1 LISFR
6 KNTILTLSIL
16 SVVGLALRLCFS
28 LVLPVGWDGGIFL
41 YWAGLINSGSVPYR
55 DFFVRDPV
63 YIYLVALSSRALGQ
77 TYQAVSLIS
86 IIPGAATVPIIYKVT
101 RELFD
106 RRSGFVAATAYSFAP
121 TVIWYNTVFD
131 ERTLMLFLSIC
142 AFWILIL
149 GLRKRK
155 LRYFF
160 GYGLLLGVSIFE
172 YRGIAV
178 YLVTVPILF
187 AFLFLR
193 KRGGTGTSYRTFL
206 TSSTVTAAAAA
217 LSAGLAFFYF
227 SFNSSFG
234 WMLENFGFGGQ
245 QESASYFIYGQVVD
259 LSFRTRVFD
268 VFVREW
274 LYLVAPAGITIVVF
288 FLSRYTH
295 HRRTALTMAGLLA
308 AAFLVASV
316 AGLTYFP
323 QDSYGAYE
331 PLSIFNALFMS
342 SLILFMGIGT
352 ALVPDIVRYGSP
364 EGRSQLGAILG
375 IYWLLSTGLLV
386 ALFGVPLVN
395 YYDYFAPILAILA
408 SPLIAQVLEQVRL
421 TLPHPSLRLSGK
433 FVLGIA
439 FLALLGINAGSTAA
453 MLLNTDMTW
462 RNQSITYVHD
472 VASYI
477 ESHTSPQDEIIVGNP
492 AVAIFAHRQEALG
505 ITQWQIYGKTGPE
518 PFNPM
523 PYDPFHLFPNVT
535 QLSQFMSQGGVK
547 YIVGD
552 YSPPMLY
559 VMSLHPLLESAFV
572 TNFVLE
578 TTIDGVPIY
587 RYV

>member
-1 LISFR
+1 MSR
-6 KNTILTLSIL
+6 KNTILIVSVLSII
-16 SVVGLALRLCFS
+16 GLVLRLYFS

-41 YWAGLINSGSVPYR
+41 YWAGLINSGSIPYR

-77 TYQAVSLIS
+77 TYQAVSLVS
-86 IIPGAATVPIIYKVT
+86 IIPGAATIPIIYKAT

-106 RRSGFVAATAYSFAP
+106 RRSGFVAAAAYSLAP

-155 LRYFF
+155 LSYLF

-172 YRGIAV
+172 YRGIAI

-187 AFLFLR
+187 AFVFLR
-193 KRGGTGTSYRTFL
+193 RRGITGTSYRTFL
-206 TSSTVTAAAAA
+206 TSSVVTVAAAA
-217 LSAGLAFFYF
+217 LSAGLVFFYF
-227 SFNSSFG
+227 SFNSSLQ

-259 LSFRTRVFD
+259 LSFRTRIFD

-274 LYLVAPAGITIVVF
+274 LYLIAPAGVTIVVF
-288 FLSRYTH
+288 FMSMFIR
-295 HRRTALTMAGLLA
+295 HRRTVLMTAGLLA
-308 AAFLVASV
+308 GAFLVASV

-331 PLSIFNALFMS
+331 PSWIFTALFMA
-342 SLILFMGIGT
+342 SLVLFMGMGT
-352 ALVPDIVRYGSP
+352 ALVPEIVRLVPTEGGS
-364 EGRSQLGAILG
+364 RFGAILG
-375 IYWLLSTGLLV
+375 IYWLLSTALLV

-395 YYDYFAPILAILA
+395 YYDYFAPILTILA
-408 SPLIAQVLEQVRL
+408 SPVIAQVLEQVRQS
-421 TLPHPSLRLSGK
+421 LPHPSLRLSGR

-439 FLALLGINAGSTAA
+439 FLVLLVINAGSAA
-453 MLLNTDMTW
+453 GMLLTTDMTW
-462 RNQSITYVHD
+462 RNQSIAYVHD

-477 ESHTSPQDEIIVGNP
+477 ESHTSPQDQIIVGNP

-535 QLSQFMSQGGVK
+535 EISQFMSQGGVK

-552 YSPPMLY
+552 NSPPMLY

-578 TTIDGVPIY
+578 TTIDGIPIY